1 MRMLAVILC
10 LAGSMAAQSRQASGT
25 GQNEFEWR
33 FSIQQN
39 QTVSSTI
46 EAENGCHSRHRFEVE
61 TKTLPPFMRLRGNR
75 SVEVNSQSRKLL
87 PVEFDSA
94 TLKPGSYEG
103 VVTIRC
109 IDCKR
114 ERGCNVDR
122 QLLHIYM
129 SVQEFATAAAF
140 VPERILVLIPFDSAE
155 AVNATAKKLAA
166 DHHLEVIEV
175 DHLSSLNTALIVY
188 KILDGSDIQEK
199 VKVLLKIPQV
209 QIAQPDYVYQTSGLQ
224 KQEINADAQLKYGP
238 RLIRADRLGSSM
250 AGKGVRIAIVD
261 TGVDFNHPA
270 LSRKIVEH
278 VDVTGTGFRPD
289 IHGTL
294 LAGIIASDPKSVA
307 GIAGIAQQSEI
318 VAIEACRPSDAQAV
332 QAECW
337 SLTLAKGLDLAIQKK
352 VRIINMSLGGPSEK
366 LVTRLVDEAV
376 NRGIVVVAAAGNSGP
391 RGQPSYPAALPNVIA
406 VTAVDANEKLY
417 PQATQ
422 GDFIDLAAP
431 GVEIVSTGPGA
442 RLLISS
448 GTSLATAFVTGVA
461 ALIVE
466 QQPQLSPQA
475 IQALME
481 RTAKDL
487 GPPGKDAQFG
497 SGLID
502 ACKAIAQLTSDQRLC
517 R

>member
-1 MRMLAVILC
+1 
-10 LAGSMAAQSRQASGT
+10 
-25 GQNEFEWR
+25 
-33 FSIQQN
+33 
-39 QTVSSTI
+39 
-46 EAENGCHSRHRFEVE
+46 
-61 TKTLPPFMRLRGNR
+61 
-75 SVEVNSQSRKLL
+75 
-87 PVEFDSA
+87 
-94 TLKPGSYEG
+94 
-103 VVTIRC
+103 
-109 IDCKR
+109 
-114 ERGCNVDR
+114 
-122 QLLHIYM
+122 
-129 SVQEFATAAAF
+129 
-140 VPERILVLIPFDSAE
+140 
-155 AVNATAKKLAA
+155 
-166 DHHLEVIEV
+166 
-175 DHLSSLNTALIVY
+175 
-188 KILDGSDIQEK
+188 
-199 VKVLLKIPQV
+199 
-209 QIAQPDYVYQTSGLQ
+209 
-224 KQEINADAQLKYGP
+224 
-238 RLIRADRLGSSM
+238 
-250 AGKGVRIAIVD
+250 
-261 TGVDFNHPA
+261 
-270 LSRKIVEH
+270 

-294 LAGIIASDPKSVA
+294 LAGIIASDPKSAA

-487 GPPGKDAQFG
+487 GPPGKDTQFG

-517 R
+517 L